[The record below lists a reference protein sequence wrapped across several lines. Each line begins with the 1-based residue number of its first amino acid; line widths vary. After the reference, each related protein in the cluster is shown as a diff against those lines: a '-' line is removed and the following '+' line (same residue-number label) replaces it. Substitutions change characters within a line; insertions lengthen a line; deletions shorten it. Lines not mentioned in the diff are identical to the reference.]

1 MGKESSTPNK
11 VLKNIILNMKLTL
24 LLTLENVKKK
34 QEPWLLEKVNV
45 EGYKRK
51 KKTDAHYIASEVK
64 SGEPESTASALYAS
78 RGARGGSCRP
88 DEVFALCFLDIMNFN
103 TTASIPSQIPS
114 AKAVSLLFA
123 RLSTK

>member
-51 KKTDAHYIASEVK
+51 KKQMLITLHLKLNQASQKVQQVPCMHPGVLVVAVAGRTK
-64 SGEPESTASALYAS
+64 FSLFVFSTS
-78 RGARGGSCRP
+78 
-88 DEVFALCFLDIMNFN
+88 
-103 TTASIPSQIPS
+103 
-114 AKAVSLLFA
+114 
-123 RLSTK
+123 